1 MDNNELHDLVILFE
15 PQTWNIEEVVVPWR
29 EGEEKLKKFN
39 TIFNFPVCV
48 NDFRTYVE
56 NSLIDKAN
64 KIPQTIAKAKNIINT
79 IAISSAEAE
88 RGFSKMNQIIVD
100 NRSNLNI
107 QNVSNLLTI
116 SLTGLPL
123 NIWDPFVK
131 SWLRQH
137 NSADDTRVK
146 KTKGKYL
153 QFQSRSYLEVP

>member
-1 MDNNELHDLVILFE
+1 M
-15 PQTWNIEEVVVPWR
+15 
-29 EGEEKLKKFN
+29 
-39 TIFNFPVCV
+39 
-48 NDFRTYVE
+48 E

-64 KIPQTIAKAKNIINT
+64 EIPQTIAKAKNIINT

-137 NSADDTRVK
+137 NSADDT
-146 KTKGKYL
+146 
-153 QFQSRSYLEVP
+153 